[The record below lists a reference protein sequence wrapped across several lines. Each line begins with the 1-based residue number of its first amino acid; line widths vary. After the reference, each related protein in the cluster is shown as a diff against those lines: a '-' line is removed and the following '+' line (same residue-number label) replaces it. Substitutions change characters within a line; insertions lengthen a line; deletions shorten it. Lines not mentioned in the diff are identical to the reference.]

1 MTDEMKFNSYCI
13 DCNEDR
19 LFVSK
24 GNIKLKSNIQRYVE
38 KNAILGDKRYYQ
50 CEYVKDTVFPKN
62 KNFEKVFYCSYCDRD
77 KVVFILE

>member
-38 KNAILGDKRYYQ
+38 KNAIFGDKRYY
-50 CEYVKDTVFPKN
+50 
-62 KNFEKVFYCSYCDRD
+62 
-77 KVVFILE
+77 